1 MASPMQAAKMPC
13 LLWSSWTTLHS
24 RAQEKQ
30 QWRSWRSQKSFRPKV
45 LEVSNRLSASLI
57 SPCQGQPLFCLI
69 ASCAALAQVS
79 LVLTLQEEMLLHG
92 QVLEG
97 RTKWGEHLS
106 SPVLSMASGMLLS
119 SLQVIPTA
127 APVYENIAMPMAVAL
142 TLLETDVQRAFTD
155 AGSTLKAFWI
165 GAAGTILGTLVA
177 FWIVGRHLGPDGW
190 KIASC
195 LCASY
200 VGGSINYAATAQ
212 ALELSSG
219 STLAAGIAA
228 DNLAMVLY
236 FGIIMWIPADTRRPP
251 PHITREEASEL
262 DAKPTSETVIVS
274 LAVAA
279 ASCTIGNALAAL
291 LPSTFAGCGLAIMAL
306 VASAFSAVAARACHS
321 QSHSRSARGT
331 SVAVFAGSQ
340 VIGGA
345 LMLLFFAVVGASCS
359 IRDAVSAG
367 WPLFTF
373 ILLLLLTHLGFT
385 LGLGSQCKIPMR
397 ALLVASNA
405 NIGGPATAAAMANAR
420 CWKELVDSAFNIG
433 GNTGIHD
440 WNGHWMR
447 AGNKHA
453 ENHDPFVSFSFRLCT
468 IRCQRCVSCFAPR
481 G

>member
-1 MASPMQAAKMPC
+1 MASPLQAAKMPC

-30 QWRSWRSQKSFRPKV
+30 QWRSWRSQKSFRPKAV
-45 LEVSNRLSASLI
+45 EVSNRLSASLI

-69 ASCAALAQVS
+69 ASCAALA
-79 LVLTLQEEMLLHG
+79 

-127 APVYENIAMPMAVAL
+127 APVYENVLKIAMPMAVAL

-262 DAKPTSETVIVS
+262 DAKPTSETIILS
-274 LAVAA
+274 LTVAA

-321 QSHSRSARGT
+321 HSHSRSARGT

-420 CWKELVDSAFNIG
+420 CWKELVRPSILVGTLGYTIG
-433 GNTGIHD
+433 TVIG
-440 WNGHWMR
+440 
-447 AGNKHA
+447 
-453 ENHDPFVSFSFRLCT
+453 
-468 IRCQRCVSCFAPR
+468 CVLGTSTLRTMTPL
-481 G
+481 